1 MEDLHPISHK
11 FVWVQESKHHTLLDD
26 LQNIQSTM
34 HTLVVVEDVD
44 VAEQATQFLDRHGIS
59 VHNYDFD
66 HKDQAIA
73 QSFRS
78 GEIPILITTVEE
90 DFYEKFTGT
99 ATNVL
104 VVDVPLFSTS
114 QYLIYKELLSK
125 LGGHLTFYVDND
137 NWLSVAYVIKQLLEQ
152 GISLTT
158 DPYPPSPKSPSSPVS
173 HPSLAGELARLQQ
186 ELQSVQNTLADKHDH
201 FALVSKAYEQA
212 IQHLLAS
219 NNRLCHSITQLQA
232 VMRPSCSST
241 QSPSDVSLAQTKD
254 VNGSYVNPDS
264 FPYPSVDGIQEC
276 LDTPVPNGIQQ
287 RLALPRPKP
296 RPQLSMKKDVPS
308 WLDVPRPQSKPRLSL
323 KRASKVPSNPD
334 VCHQD
339 SPVPA
344 IASEDVYHA
353 STCTPT
359 LSDSDLGVSN
369 EVKTCI
375 PSPVASPDLNDVTAY
390 SSEVSKALSHVES
403 ALSHAYAVLEHS
415 LTCDIKLHP
424 PDKSHFNSPPLSVT
438 SASPKSPFDKVAP
451 VQCGSSTHNL
461 CPTLYTGKK
470 EKHLNCS
477 GDKAL
482 GDENTHQPMV
492 SPPVLQGSTDH
503 TPNHAQ
509 SLVSSGH
516 AYRPS
521 LLSSKGLSLPVSHD
535 ENAHH
540 VEPCNPCLVAPSAS
554 KDKLNPST
562 KKLYGCDPVPPDL
575 TASHLC
581 QDKPPLT
588 KAAGPIGKKTCRA
601 CAAPNRYFI
610 PCHELLPKFLSQ
622 TDMSADVL
630 RESDLLQETVSDV
643 SEYMFHEA
651 NNPIDSGYHSPEPM
665 VPANRDASSNS
676 VSMVPVSAMKVPCP
690 FPKGGTLVDLP
701 CNKNEVLSPVLCKDM
716 GCLDVKFPGQVLSL
730 ASTPRVSGENLT
742 NAGSIWASLGK
753 LETFEKPNY
762 STPCNCIVGPIE
774 EKVLPSPMEFPAQS
788 MVASHPSGVDGYSED
803 SVSEAPIYV
812 QSTSTHNRA
821 ITSPDEP
828 LN

>member
-11 FVWVQESKHHTLLDD
+11 FVWIQESKHHTLLDD
-26 LQNIQSTM
+26 LQNIQLTM

-44 VAEQATQFLDRHGIS
+44 MAKQATQFLDKHGIS

-73 QSFRS
+73 QSPRS

-90 DFYEKFTGT
+90 DFYEEFTGT

-114 QYLIYKELLSK
+114 QYLSYKELLATSE
-125 LGGHLTFYVDND
+125 GHLIFYVNND
-137 NWLSVAYVIKQLLEQ
+137 NWLSVAFVIKQLLEQ

-158 DPYPPSPKSPSSPVS
+158 DPYPPSPKSPSSPGS
-173 HPSLAGELARLQQ
+173 HPSMAGELARLQQ

-232 VMRPSCSST
+232 VMRPCCSPT
-241 QSPSDVSLAQTKD
+241 QSPSDVSLAQAKD
-254 VNGSYVNPDS
+254 VNGSHVNPDS
-264 FPYPSVDGIQEC
+264 FPYPSVDCIQEC

-287 RLALPRPKP
+287 RLALPRPKSRP
-296 RPQLSMKKDVPS
+296 RLSLEKDVPS
-308 WLDVPRPQSKPRLSL
+308 WPDVPRPQSKPRLSL
-323 KRASKVPSNPD
+323 KRASKVPNSPD

-359 LSDSDLGVSN
+359 LSDSGVSN

-375 PSPVASPDLNDVTAY
+375 PSPVTSPDLNDVTTY

-415 LTCDIKLHP
+415 LTRDIKLHP
-424 PDKSHFNSPPLSVT
+424 PDKSHFSSPPLSVT
-438 SASPKSPFDKVAP
+438 SASPKSPFDKVVP

-492 SPPVLQGSTDH
+492 SPPVLQGSIDH

-540 VEPCNPCLVAPSAS
+540 VVPCNPCLVAPSTS

-581 QDKPPLT
+581 RDKPPLT

-610 PCHELLPKFLSQ
+610 HCHELLPKFLSQ
-622 TDMSADVL
+622 IDMSADVL

-665 VPANRDASSNS
+665 VPANRDASSN
-676 VSMVPVSAMKVPCP
+676 
-690 FPKGGTLVDLP
+690 
-701 CNKNEVLSPVLCKDM
+701 
-716 GCLDVKFPGQVLSL
+716 
-730 ASTPRVSGENLT
+730 
-742 NAGSIWASLGK
+742 
-753 LETFEKPNY
+753 
-762 STPCNCIVGPIE
+762 
-774 EKVLPSPMEFPAQS
+774 
-788 MVASHPSGVDGYSED
+788 
-803 SVSEAPIYV
+803 
-812 QSTSTHNRA
+812 
-821 ITSPDEP
+821 
-828 LN
+828 